1 MSRPAKKP
9 ETEPS
14 PFLRDADPIANAV
27 YHVMLMDPN
36 VKVRR
41 KAKKVLRKWG
51 FGAQVEKIDV
61 VPQRPALLKE
71 RPRRVQSEK
80 QRLRGLAFIAKKKA
94 EREQEG
100 NWDREGGHEG
110 LSAARLPYPRPTS
123 PTLNRDRHSALP
135 QISQP
140 TGVPPVLKGPTK
152 LPPLP
157 EGQRYVFRFPLS
169 GITCEGKARTGAQ
182 VKITEKGGRCYD
194 DSGREVVVID
204 VAPCP
209 PRKEWEPAY
218 KFDEDFGQYVQP
230 PFGVPQSNFPVK
242 VEPTAPQFEY
252 RPINPVELSPLIKPA
267 KPLGAC
273 PNRPRVGMC
282 PPGSPTCTGWC
293 GR

>member
-1 MSRPAKKP
+1 
-9 ETEPS
+9 
-14 PFLRDADPIANAV
+14 
-27 YHVMLMDPN
+27 MLTDPN

-61 VPQRPALLKE
+61 EPQRPALLKE

-80 QRLRGLAFIAKKKA
+80 QRLRGLAFIAQKKA
-94 EREQEG
+94 EREVPDGQDPQEG
-100 NWDREGGHEG
+100 NWDREDGQDKHHDR
-110 LSAARLPYPRPTS
+110 LSAAHLQTRFLNPNPT
-123 PTLNRDRHSALP
+123 PNRETHPALTETW
-135 QISQP
+135 QSQ
-140 TGVPPVLKGPTK
+140 TWQPPVPKGPAK

-182 VKITEKGGRCYD
+182 VKITEKDGRCYD

-230 PFGVPQSNFPVK
+230 PFGVPQLNFPVESK
-242 VEPTAPQFEY
+242 PPEY
-252 RPINPVELSPLIKPA
+252 RPIHPVPLSPLLRPEKPE
-267 KPLGAC
+267 GAC
-273 PNRPRVGMC
+273 PDQPRHGMC
-282 PPGSPTCTGWC
+282 PPGCPSCTGWC